1 MINHSRVRQ
10 RRSQLQH
17 DDDDDDN
24 VLPLHNAP
32 PMSKGRV
39 KGLKKRRKRRA
50 CSKLCMSLTKTCLAG
65 ASAALVWGALSVVF
79 MPSTTWLQVDYKHQV
94 QKAATRIYQK
104 VIRHQQHQQHMDSNS
119 GFGLVANHL
128 RPTPYESMYCPDGSM
143 GWINDNYCDCL
154 DGSDEPQTSACS
166 YRLVHHKT
174 FVCHDDSSHL
184 IYASRVGD
192 GVWDCKDGSDEK
204 QK

>member
-1 MINHSRVRQ
+1 MLDHSRVRQ
-10 RRSQLQH
+10 RRCQQH
-17 DDDDDDN
+17 DDDDD

-32 PMSKGRV
+32 AMSKGRV

-50 CSKLCMSLTKTCLAG
+50 CKSLTKTCLAG
-65 ASAALVWGALSVVF
+65 ASAALVWGTLSVLF

-94 QKAATRIYQK
+94 QKAATRIFQK
-104 VIRHQQHQQHMDSNS
+104 VIRHQQHNS
-119 GFGLVANHL
+119 GGLVTNL
-128 RPTPYESMYCPDGSM
+128 RPITPYESMYCPDGSM

>member
-1 MINHSRVRQ
+1 MFDHSRVRQ
-10 RRSQLQH
+10 RRSGRH
-17 DDDDDDN
+17 DDD

-32 PMSKGRV
+32 TMAQGRV

-50 CSKLCMSLTKTCLAG
+50 CKSLARTCLAG
-65 ASAALVWGALSVVF
+65 AAAALVWGTLSVLF
-79 MPSTTWLQVDYKHQV
+79 MPSMTWLQVDYHHQV
-94 QKAATRIYQK
+94 QKAATRIFQK
-104 VIRHQQHQQHMDSNS
+104 VIRKRQNNQHMDIIN
-119 GFGLVANHL
+119 GDGGLVANL
-128 RPTPYESMYCPDGSM
+128 RPAAPYESMYCPDGSM

-174 FVCHDDSSHL
+174 FVCHDDPSHL

-204 QK
+204 QQK